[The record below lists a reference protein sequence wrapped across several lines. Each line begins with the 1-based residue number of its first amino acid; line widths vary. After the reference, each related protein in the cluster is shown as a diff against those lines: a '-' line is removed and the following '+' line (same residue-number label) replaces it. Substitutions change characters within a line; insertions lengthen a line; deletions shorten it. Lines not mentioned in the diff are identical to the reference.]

1 MPQRDKL
8 EERRS
13 LAKCGRF
20 GYEGAAMDWPE
31 KKPPEGDA
39 AEKKTIGKGVFRKCD
54 GCGETLPSDAFANN
68 FEVCPQCGRH
78 HKLATAGWRKLLL
91 DDGALEEWDAHL
103 APVDPIEFVDVKSY
117 PERVASAQKATRAND
132 AIQIGA
138 GRIRDRKIA
147 WGAFIYAFMG
157 GSMGSVVGEK
167 ITRLFEKGRAER
179 LPVVLLQASGGARM
193 QEGILSLMQMAKT
206 VSALTELKA
215 AGLPFISV
223 LLDPTTGGVT
233 ASYAL
238 LGDVNLAE
246 PGALIGFAGPRVIET
261 TIRQKLPEGF
271 QRSEFLLA
279 HGMVDRIVNR
289 LAMKDEIAT
298 ILNHLLGPVSPR
310 LNGTG
315 AHGEPAPAAGRPTE
329 P

>member
-1 MPQRDKL
+1 
-8 EERRS
+8 
-13 LAKCGRF
+13 
-20 GYEGAAMDWPE
+20 MDWPE

-68 FEVCPQCGRH
+68 FEVCPQCSRH
-78 HKLATAGWRKLLL
+78 HKLGVAGWRKLLL
-91 DDGALEEWDAHL
+91 DGGALEEWDTHL
-103 APVDPIEFVDVKSY
+103 APVDPIEFVDVKTY
-117 PERVASAQKATRAND
+117 PERVAGAQRATQSKD
-132 AIQIGA
+132 AIETGA
-138 GRIRDRKIA
+138 GRIRDRRIA

-167 ITRLFEKGRAER
+167 ITRLFEKARAQR

-206 VSALTELKA
+206 VSALTEVKA

-279 HGMVDRIVNR
+279 HGMIDRIVNR

-298 ILNHLLGPVSPR
+298 ILGHLLGPVAPR
-310 LNGTG
+310 LNGAGSHGEATG
-315 AHGEPAPAAGRPTE
+315 AASGPKTDP
-329 P
+329 